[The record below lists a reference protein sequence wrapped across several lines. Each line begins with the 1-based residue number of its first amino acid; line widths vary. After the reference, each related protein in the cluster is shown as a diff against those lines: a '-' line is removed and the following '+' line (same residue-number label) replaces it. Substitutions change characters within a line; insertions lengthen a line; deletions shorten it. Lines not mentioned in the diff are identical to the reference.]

1 MAAEKRLKQEIDDL
15 WQHIKKM
22 QEAERKERRKLAEED
37 ALRKIKKMEETI
49 IDLNKSLA
57 TQKQV
62 SEYLLLSETRT
73 VQFLYNTPCYD
84 TDLVKTWSYKN
95 PSWVWG

>member
-15 WQHIKKM
+15 RQHIKKM

-62 SEYLLLSETRT
+62 F
-73 VQFLYNTPCYD
+73 V
-84 TDLVKTWSYKN
+84 V
-95 PSWVWG
+95 VV